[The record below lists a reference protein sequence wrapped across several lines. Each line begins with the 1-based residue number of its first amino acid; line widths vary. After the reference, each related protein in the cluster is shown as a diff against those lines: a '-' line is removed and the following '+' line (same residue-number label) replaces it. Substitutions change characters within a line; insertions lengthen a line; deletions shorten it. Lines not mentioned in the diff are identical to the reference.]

1 MSRQWRL
8 SAYAVDSFHGSHAGG
23 AHGQAADIAIV
34 AREILKTRAKLNQIY
49 VAHTG
54 KAVEDVEKVM
64 DRDTYFTAEEA
75 REFGVVDE
83 VVAARARPR
92 APERADEEP
101 RARAA

>member
-23 AHGQAADIAIV
+23 AQGQAADIAIV

-54 KAVEDVEKVM
+54 KPVEDVEKVM